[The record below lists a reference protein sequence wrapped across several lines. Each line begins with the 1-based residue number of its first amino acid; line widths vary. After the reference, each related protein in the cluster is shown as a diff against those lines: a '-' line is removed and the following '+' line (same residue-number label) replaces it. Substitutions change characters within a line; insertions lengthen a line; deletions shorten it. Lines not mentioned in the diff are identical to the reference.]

1 MIDVLEDPADWHSLK
16 SDDEWKNKFI
26 MAFKKSCEQLNLIQ
40 QYYQYKWDDVTFGI
54 DEHTWLNY
62 IGAYKNLVNGEGTGG
77 SEPEIIKPLIGK
89 TKLAGTQVID
99 AASILSLIG
108 SKVSSVNGVQHV
120 DEETLRI
127 IYEDIQE
134 LSAMGED
141 NKANLLKEFV
151 DKELVPGNLPSNINF
166 DESFEIWKQGKIKNK
181 VNEFSVKYG
190 INSEWFIKVV
200 NKFLLSEKDEMS
212 YKSEL
217 NGNVDFNKAEDKSA
231 GNRLKH
237 MMLLKD
243 KLPEFVKDIK
253 RKYI

>member
-1 MIDVLEDPADWHSLK
+1 MYR
-16 SDDEWKNKFI
+16 
-26 MAFKKSCEQLNLIQ
+26 Q
-40 QYYQYKWDDVTFGI
+40 QYYQYKWDDKAFGI
-54 DEHTWLNY
+54 NEHTWLNY
-62 IGAYKNLVNGEGTGG
+62 VGAYKNLMSGEGTGG
-77 SEPEIIKPLIGK
+77 PEPEIIKPLIGK

-99 AASILSLIG
+99 SASILSLIG
-108 SKVSSVNGVQHV
+108 SKVSSVNGIQHV

-166 DESFEIWKQGKIKNK
+166 DESFEIWRQGKIKNE

-190 INSEWFIKVV
+190 VNSEWLYKVV
-200 NKFLLSEKDEMS
+200 NKFLLSDKDEMS
-212 YKSEL
+212 YNAEL

-237 MMLLKD
+237 MMILKG
-243 KLPEFVKDIK
+243 KLSEFIKDI
-253 RKYI
+253 RRIYN